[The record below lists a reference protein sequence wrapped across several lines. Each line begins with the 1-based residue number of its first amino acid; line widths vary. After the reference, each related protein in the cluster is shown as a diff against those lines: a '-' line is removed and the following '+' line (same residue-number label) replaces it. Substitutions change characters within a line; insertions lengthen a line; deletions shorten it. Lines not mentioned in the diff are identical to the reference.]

1 MKRARRSERTS
12 DLRNPAKKELHTKP
26 TFFSTQ
32 ILSKRSRF
40 ALPHA
45 ITAAQKAPCS
55 KKSRRFLFLYEH
67 TAKTIYTL
75 LFRPFPWSF
84 PCVTRSIRNNAI
96 PLL

>member
-55 KKSRRFLFLYEH
+55 RRGRRFLFCTYWYSHYKLQANSYS
-67 TAKTIYTL
+67 YTL
-75 LFRPFPWSF
+75 FCSVHSHGLSHASR
-84 PCVTRSIRNNAI
+84 VV
-96 PLL
+96 